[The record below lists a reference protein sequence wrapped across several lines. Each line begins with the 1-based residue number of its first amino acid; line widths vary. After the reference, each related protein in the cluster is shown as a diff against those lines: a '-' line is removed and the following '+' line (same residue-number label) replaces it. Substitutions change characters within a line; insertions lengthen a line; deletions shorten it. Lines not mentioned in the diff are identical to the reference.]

1 MAFNEKRFLWKIYDS
16 SGTFI
21 TTWTDVLTAPAFTWE
36 INGGFSELVVR
47 LGRSVFSYGEGED
60 IDFGNQL
67 KLYVFDRDTGDD
79 GTLIYSGFISRY
91 EPNLKGSQEEIEVT
105 FLGYYTET
113 NLFMLENGSGDT
125 ELDYFSQGPEEII
138 QGVLDIFTAA
148 GGKVDYDGG
157 SMEDPGTTVSYTF
170 NTNSVQEAIQ
180 KCLEMSPDGWY
191 FRIGPDDIFYY
202 KAKNASAD
210 HTFHLGRHFI
220 NYRQEKRTENI
231 VNRIYFTGGGDPKF
245 YKKYEASASI
255 SAYGLHIK
263 KMVDERVLLETT
275 ADTMAGRVLDEFS
288 NPEIRITLDIL
299 DNNGVEGDQG
309 YDIESI
315 KPGQSIKILGA
326 TDKGYNL
333 WDVMQWDVDAWD
345 YDITNSAATV
355 LQIMK
360 VHYTPGYARIEVSNR
375 QPDITKRIEDISRNL
390 KNAQTVDNPTTPD
403 S

>member
-16 SGTFI
+16 DGNFI
-21 TTWTDVLTAPAFTWE
+21 TTWTDVITIPAFTWE
-36 INGGFSELVVR
+36 INGGFSELVVKLAR
-47 LGRSVFSYGEGED
+47 GVFAFGEGED
-60 IDFGNQL
+60 VDFGNQL
-67 KLYVFDRDTGDD
+67 KLYVFDRDTGAN
-79 GTLIYSGFISRY
+79 GVLIYSGFISRY
-91 EPNLKGSQEEIEVT
+91 EPNLEGSKETMMVT

-125 ELDYFSQGPEEII
+125 ELDYFSQGPEDII
-138 QGVLDIFTAA
+138 KGVLDIFTAA

-157 SMEDPGTTVSYTF
+157 SIEDPTTTVSYTF

-180 KCLEMSPDGWY
+180 KCLELSPEGWY
-191 FRIGPDDIFYY
+191 FRIDADDILYY
-202 KAKNASAD
+202 KEKSVAAD
-210 HTFHLGRHFI
+210 HKLHLGRHFI

-231 VNRIYFTGGGDPKF
+231 INKIYFTGGGDPKF
-245 YKKYEASASI
+245 YKKYEAGGSI
-255 SAYGLHIK
+255 ESYGLHIK
-263 KMVDERVLLETT
+263 KMVDERVIVETT

-288 NPEIRITLDIL
+288 NPEIRITLDVI
-299 DNNGVEGDQG
+299 DNNGVEGDIG
-309 YDIESI
+309 YNIESI
-315 KPGQSIKILGA
+315 KPGQTVKILGA
-326 TDKGYNL
+326 TIKGYNL

-360 VHYTPGYARIEVSNR
+360 VHYNPGYARLEISNR

-390 KNAQTVDNPTTPD
+390 KNAQTVNNPTTPG